1 MSTRSVGTVPSS
13 RTTWPFRNQEESV
26 IWVLALVLLLLRVL
40 WPNTGRHSRTT
51 AARRAKTDRLIL
63 MDVSSPGPDY
73 LTFGRGMNSHCSA
86 MRVGVAAGRGDV
98 GWRPGAWGQEHRRQ
112 DRRRYCVRKWDW
124 VRSAIPECD
133 VARATHPAR
142 PSYLCL
148 ERRVV
153 AGWDQVDH
161 GEWVRDGQGVGGGD
175 RPRATHPARPS

>member
-73 LTFGRGMNSHCSA
+73 LTFERGMNSHCSA
-86 MRVGVAAGRGDV
+86 MRLGVAAGRGDV

-112 DRRRYCVRKWDW
+112 DRRRYCVRKWGR
-124 VRSAIPECD
+124 VE
-133 VARATHPAR
+133 
-142 PSYLCL
+142 
-148 ERRVV
+148 ERRGIHPKDWATRFLSPLIKPDVPISSIRLSDRLHMKTH
-153 AGWDQVDH
+153 AGH
-161 GEWVRDGQGVGGGD
+161 
-175 RPRATHPARPS
+175 PRATRYTPSRP